1 MKDENQQQPEMKAD
15 MPPPRKTPESGG
27 SVASGDEDS
36 PKRKSETVRIALPP
50 NITAISTS

>member
-1 MKDENQQQPEMKAD
+1 VKDENQQQPEMKAD